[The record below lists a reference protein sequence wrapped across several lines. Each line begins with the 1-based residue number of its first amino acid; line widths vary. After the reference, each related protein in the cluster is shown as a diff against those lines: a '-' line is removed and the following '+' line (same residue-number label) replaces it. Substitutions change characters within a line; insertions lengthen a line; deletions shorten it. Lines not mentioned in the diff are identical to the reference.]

1 MERLKDIVARQKVTL
16 ALFVAAAVL
25 LCISGIGSAQAAL
38 TYFSEDYV
46 THVEMKSIGV
56 TLLENDARV
65 AWRDYLS
72 ENNWD
77 ETDTQLPD
85 EVPFATPGDEETASD
100 YVYVYRGAEGRLL
113 EHMIAPDDQLKP
125 GVAYNEQLKVQNT
138 GSINQFVRV
147 TVTKY
152 WVDETGAKRTD
163 VSPSLIELNLVNT
176 NGAWLVDEAATTPER
191 TVLYYSRM
199 LAPGETSD
207 LFADGLTINKAV
219 SNRVTQ
225 TESATDGGTIVTTT
239 YDYDG
244 LTFCVEACVEAV
256 QDHNAQDAAKSA
268 WGANVVVSGDRL
280 SLS

>member
-1 MERLKDIVARQKVTL
+1 MERLKNILAKQKVTVG
-16 ALFVAAAVL
+16 LFVAAVVL
-25 LCISGIGSAQAAL
+25 LLISGVGSAQAAL

-46 THVEMKSIGV
+46 THVEMKNIGV
-56 TLLENDARV
+56 SLLENDNTV

-77 ETDTQLPD
+77 ETDTKLPD
-85 EVPFATPGDEETASD
+85 EVPFTEPDPSGD
-100 YVYVYRGAEGRLL
+100 YVYRGAEGRLL
-113 EHMIAPDDQLKP
+113 EHMLASDESLKP
-125 GVAYNEQLKVQNT
+125 GVAYPEHLTVQNT

-152 WVDETGAKRTD
+152 WVDEQGVKRTD
-163 VSPSLIELNLVNT
+163 VSPSLIDLHLT
-176 NGAWLVDEAATTPER
+176 NGGDTWLKDKDASTAER
-191 TVLYYSRM
+191 TVLYYSRL
-199 LAPGETSD
+199 LAPGESTPE
-207 LFADGLTINKAV
+207 FADTLTINKKV
-219 SNRVTQ
+219 SSRVTQ
-225 TESATDGGTIVTTT
+225 AESKTGEGTTITTT

-268 WGANVVVSGDRL
+268 WGAKVSVSGDRL